1 MLHVL
6 RVAAGC
12 LLLFLTGAGSAAGA
26 EQAAGPRSVEEIEKI
41 VREYILK
48 NPEVLFEAVQRHQ
61 ERQRQ
66 QQAERDRAALKE
78 HAKALLT
85 DPDSF
90 VGGNP
95 DGDVTLVEFFD
106 YRCGYCKR
114 FAPTLARITKQDPK
128 LRVVYKEFPV
138 LGPDSF
144 RAAQA
149 ALAARNQG
157 YYLAFHDAL
166 MGAEGPLTDDAITT
180 VARSVGLDT
189 NRLKKDMETPNV
201 LNVLDNNHRLAKA
214 LRIDGTPTLIV
225 GDEIA
230 RGAVPLEQLTAMIAR
245 ARAKGS

>member
-1 MLHVL
+1 MFRQLF
-6 RVAAGC
+6 ATTAF
-12 LLLFLTGAGSAAGA
+12 LLFAGLAAVAGA
-26 EQAAGPRSVEEIEKI
+26 EQAPGQRSVEEVEKI
-41 VREYILK
+41 VREYLLN
-48 NPEVLFEAVQRHQ
+48 NPEVIFEAVDRH
-61 ERQRQ
+61 RAKQRQ
-66 QQAERDRAALKE
+66 QQAQRDRAALRQHRQK
-78 HAKALLT
+78 LLA

-95 DGDVTLVEFFD
+95 GGDVTLVEFFD

-114 FAPTLARITKQDPK
+114 FASTLEKIKKQDPK

-157 YYLAFHDAL
+157 YYLAFHEAL
-166 MGAEGPLTDDAITT
+166 MGASGALTDDAIMT
-180 VARSVGLDT
+180 VARDLGLDVDQ
-189 NRLKKDMETPNV
+189 LKRDMETPRIRNV
-201 LNVLDNNHRLAKA
+201 VSNNHRLAKA
-214 LRIDGTPTLIV
+214 LRIDGTPAMIV

-230 RGAVPLEQLTAMIAR
+230 RGAVPLEAVAAMIAR